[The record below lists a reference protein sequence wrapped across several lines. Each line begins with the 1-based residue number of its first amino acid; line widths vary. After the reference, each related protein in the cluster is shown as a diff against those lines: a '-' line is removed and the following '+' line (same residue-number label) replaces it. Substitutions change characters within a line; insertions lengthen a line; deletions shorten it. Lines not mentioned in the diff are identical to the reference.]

1 MSNHHRVFLRCF
13 SGLIFFN
20 FPISCLT
27 FTFTIPKTWQ
37 ACPYLRAFE
46 PSLPARSFLADSHI
60 ALLPL
65 PSLLKGQLISEK
77 CLMCVVTTAHPL
89 LPLYLLSVPSFPH
102 RLCHYL
108 TRAVSIFFLNYYLL
122 PFVPP
127 FNWKVSKMSRNLV
140 CLVHICNPSVMSI
153 TLFCYW
159 FLVLLFYMNEDIN
172 QLCL

>member
-20 FPISCLT
+20 FLIPCLT

-46 PSLPARSFLADSHI
+46 PSLPGRSFLADSHI

-65 PSLLKGQLISEK
+65 SSLLKGQLISEK
-77 CLMCVVTTAHPL
+77 CLMCLVTTAHPL

-102 RLCHYL
+102 RLCHYM
-108 TRAVSIFFLNYYLL
+108 TRAVSIFFKLL
-122 PFVPP
+122 P
-127 FNWKVSKMSRNLV
+127 SS
-140 CLVHICNPSVMSI
+140 
-153 TLFCYW
+153 FCAS
-159 FLVLLFYMNEDIN
+159 FQLKSFKNE
-172 QLCL
+172 QELGVFSSHL